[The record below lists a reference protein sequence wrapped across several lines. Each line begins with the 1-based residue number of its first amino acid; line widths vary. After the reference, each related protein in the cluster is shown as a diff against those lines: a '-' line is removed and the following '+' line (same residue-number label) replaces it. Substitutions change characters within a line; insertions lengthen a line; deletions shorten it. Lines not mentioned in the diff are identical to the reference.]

1 MRLPLSV
8 LFTIRTA
15 KHSSMGYS
23 PYKMLYNKDP
33 IMPFQHADCL
43 KYAGQSDDDDDV
55 NEYDYDATEIYAP
68 TDNHGL
74 QSTIEHLENQHK
86 QIFDK
91 AHKSIKMLRYT
102 KKRGITISKLK
113 GSHLKLAHVYWK
125 ELWHN
130 WGTRAQNCAGLSLGL
145 TWL

>member
-1 MRLPLSV
+1 MVECCNHTIKDVVKKSMIDASDWVRLLLSV
-8 LFTIRTA
+8 LFAIRTA

-55 NEYDYDATEIYAP
+55 NEYDSNATEIYAP

-74 QSTIEHLENQHK
+74 QPTIAHLENQCK
-86 QIFDK
+86 QI
-91 AHKSIKMLRYT
+91 
-102 KKRGITISKLK
+102 
-113 GSHLKLAHVYWK
+113 
-125 ELWHN
+125 
-130 WGTRAQNCAGLSLGL
+130 
-145 TWL
+145 